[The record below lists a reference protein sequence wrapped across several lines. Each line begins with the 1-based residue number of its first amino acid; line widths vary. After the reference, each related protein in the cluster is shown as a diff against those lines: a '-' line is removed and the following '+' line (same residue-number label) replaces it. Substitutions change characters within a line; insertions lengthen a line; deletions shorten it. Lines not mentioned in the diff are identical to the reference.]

1 MITDRHCNIT
11 KFMYTKSS
19 VFVNLLKIYSA
30 MDKYE
35 VERALDNLL
44 AYLAGVGT
52 RNTVSVSQLNSGG
65 YPTRLVDILVSR
77 GLAEYLTV
85 NFSHGPLTFDS
96 TVSVTPVGLWFHHSS
111 GFVKE
116 ALQKSKEQKRF
127 NFEGYKLGWDG
138 IASLLALAIS
148 LWSLYI
154 AAMK

>member
-1 MITDRHCNIT
+1 ME
-11 KFMYTKSS
+11 
-19 VFVNLLKIYSA
+19 
-30 MDKYE
+30 KYE
-35 VERALDNLL
+35 VEHTLDNLL

-52 RNTVSVSQLNSGG
+52 RNTVSVSRLNSEG
-65 YPTRLVDILVSR
+65 YSTRMVDMLVSH

-85 NFSHGPLTFDS
+85 NLGQGPLTLDS
-96 TVSVTPVGLWFHHSS
+96 TVSVTPVGLWFHYSS

-116 ALQKSKEQKRF
+116 ALKKNKEQKRF

>member
-1 MITDRHCNIT
+1 
-11 KFMYTKSS
+11 MYTKSS
-19 VFVNLLKIYSA
+19 VWLKKLILVKIHA
-30 MDKYE
+30 MEKFGF
-35 VERALDNLL
+35 ERSLDNLL

-52 RNTVSVSQLNSGG
+52 RNTVSVSRLNSAG

-85 NFSHGPLTFDS
+85 NFSHGPFTFDS
-96 TVSVTPVGLWFHHSS
+96 TVSVTSVGLWFHHSS

-148 LWSLYI
+148 LCSLYI

>member
-1 MITDRHCNIT
+1 
-11 KFMYTKSS
+11 
-19 VFVNLLKIYSA
+19 
-30 MDKYE
+30 MDKYGL
-35 VERALDNLL
+35 ERSLDNLL

-52 RNTVSVSQLNSGG
+52 RHTVSVSQLISAG
-65 YPTRLVDILVSR
+65 YSPAMCDILVSR

-85 NFSHGPLTFDS
+85 NFANGPLTFDS
-96 TVSVTPVGLWFHHSS
+96 TLSVTPVGMWFHHSS

-116 ALQKSKEQKRF
+116 ALQKNKEQKRF

-154 AAMK
+154 SAMK

>member
-1 MITDRHCNIT
+1 MVKIHAME
-11 KFMYTKSS
+11 KFG
-19 VFVNLLKIYSA
+19 F
-30 MDKYE
+30 
-35 VERALDNLL
+35 ERSLDNLL

-52 RNTVSVSQLNSGG
+52 RNTVSVSQLISIG
-65 YPTRLVDILVSR
+65 YTAGMVDVLVSR

-85 NFSHGPLTFDS
+85 NFANGPLTFDS
-96 TVSVTPVGLWFHHSS
+96 TLSVTPVGLWFHHSS

-116 ALQKSKEQKRF
+116 ALQKNKEQKRF

-154 AAMK
+154 SAMK

>member
-1 MITDRHCNIT
+1 
-11 KFMYTKSS
+11 
-19 VFVNLLKIYSA
+19 
-30 MDKYE
+30 MDKYGL
-35 VERALDNLL
+35 ERTLDNLL

-52 RNTVSVSQLNSGG
+52 RNTVSVSRLNSEG
-65 YPTRLVDILVSR
+65 YPTRMVDMLVSH

-85 NFSHGPLTFDS
+85 NLGQGPLTFDS
-96 TVSVTPVGLWFHHSS
+96 TLSVTPVGLWFHHSS

-116 ALQKSKEQKRF
+116 ALQKNKEQKRF

-154 AAMK
+154 SAMK